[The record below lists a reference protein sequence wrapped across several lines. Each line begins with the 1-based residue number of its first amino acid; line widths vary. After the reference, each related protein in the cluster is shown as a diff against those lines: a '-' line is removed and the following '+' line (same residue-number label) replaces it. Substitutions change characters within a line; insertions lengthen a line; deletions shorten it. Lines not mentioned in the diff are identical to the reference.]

1 MTVPNAAEIIKAIED
16 APRFDD
22 GPGDYLDKIYG
33 HLESALWDEDDFR
46 KSETQAWS
54 DLMETLYK
62 EFDALAHGFMRTRL
76 TEAALQF
83 ASDHPNAARA
93 EREPV
98 PA

>member
-1 MTVPNAAEIIKAIED
+1 MTAPTEAEIIAAIED
-16 APRFDD
+16 APTFKD
-22 GPGDYLDKIYG
+22 GPGDYLANIYG
-33 HLESALWDEDDFR
+33 HLESRFWNEEDFR

-54 DLMETLYK
+54 ALMETRYH

-83 ASDHPNAARA
+83 ATDHPNAARA
-93 EREPV
+93 ERESV